1 MFLEKLKP
9 IENHQVKLP
18 FYLFCLVPVF
28 HQQLNSPFL
37 TSLTPTYLNT
47 YLSFC
52 YLCAMEKTKFTV
64 TAALPYA
71 NGPLHLGHVAGVYL
85 PADIFVRFLR
95 ANNHDVAFICG
106 SDEHGAAITLR
117 AKKEGITPREIVDK
131 YNKVIGDSFRDF
143 GISFDIFHRTSDPLH
158 IDTAQEFFKVLEKN
172 GKFIEETT
180 EQYFDEEFQ
189 QFLADR
195 YITGDCPNCGNAGA
209 YGDQCEKCGTALSPT
224 DLKNP
229 ISTLSGKTPV
239 LKSTSHWFLP
249 MDRHEEWLRTWIK
262 EGILD
267 GKQQHDPKAWR
278 NQVIGQCLSWI
289 DGGLRPRA
297 MTRDLDWGVPVPL
310 PNADGKVLYV
320 WLDAPIGYISA
331 TKQWAADN
339 GKDWKDYWCNE
350 DRKLVHFI
358 GKDNI
363 VFHAIIFP
371 ILLKDH
377 GGFILPDNVPAYEFL
392 NLEGD
397 KFSTSRNW
405 AVWLHEYLERHPE
418 KIDEL
423 KYTLTAIA
431 PETKD
436 AEFTWKEYQ
445 ARVNNELADILGNFI
460 NRALVLTQKYYEGA
474 VPALGEL
481 TPEDEAVLA
490 EMKAIPERIAKLV
503 YQYKLRD
510 AQAEAMQL
518 ARIGNKY
525 LADNEPWKLVKT
537 DPKRV
542 ETIMHIALQITAN
555 LGLVLDPFLPAT
567 AAKIRGFMQI
577 ENQDWNAAGSL
588 LVTAGHRTEAPS
600 ILFQKIDDAF
610 VEAEVAHLEAS
621 QPQAQTNYPPQ
632 KEETSFDDFTKMDIR
647 LGTIVDAIRV
657 PKADKLLQLTVNTGI
672 DTRTIVSGIAEHY
685 APEEVI
691 GKTVAVLMNL
701 APRKIRGVESQGMI
715 LMAENAEG
723 QLSFMIPEKGF
734 EAGGEIR

>member
-1 MFLEKLKP
+1 MFLEKLKRL
-9 IENHQVKLP
+9 ENQPVKRQ

-28 HQQLNSPFL
+28 HQQLNSPV
-37 TSLTPTYLNT
+37 LTPLTATYLNT

-158 IDTAQEFFKVLEKN
+158 IETAQEFFKVLEKN

-239 LKSTSHWFLP
+239 LKSTSHCFLP

-267 GKQQHDPKAWR
+267 GKQQHDPKTWR

-588 LVTAGHRTEAPS
+588 LVTAGYRTEAPS

-610 VEAEVAHLEAS
+610 VEAEVAYLEAS
-621 QPQAQTNYPPQ
+621 QPQAQTNHPPQ
-632 KEETSFDDFTKMDIR
+632 KDETSFDDFTKMDIR

>member
-1 MFLEKLKP
+1 MNKSK
-9 IENHQVKLP
+9 
-18 FYLFCLVPVF
+18 Y
-28 HQQLNSPFL
+28 
-37 TSLTPTYLNT
+37 
-47 YLSFC
+47 
-52 YLCAMEKTKFTV
+52 TV

-95 ANNHDVAFICG
+95 LNNHDVAFICG

-131 YNKVIGDSFRDF
+131 YNQIIGDSFKQF
-143 GISFDIFHRTSDPLH
+143 GISFDIFHRTSEQIH
-158 IDTAQEFFKVLEKN
+158 IETAQEFFMVLEKN

-195 YITGDCPNCGNAGA
+195 YITGECPSCHNPNA
-209 YGDQCEKCGTALSPT
+209 YGDQCEKCGSALSPT
-224 DLKNP
+224 DLVNP
-229 ISTLSGKTPV
+229 ISTLSGKTPI

-249 MDRHEEWLRTWIK
+249 MDRHESWLRPWIK

-267 GKQQHDPKAWR
+267 GKQQHDPKQWR

-289 DGGLRPRA
+289 DGGLKPRA

-310 PNADGKVLYV
+310 PNAEGKVLYV

-331 TKQWAADN
+331 TKQWAKDN
-339 GKDWKDYWCNE
+339 QKDWKDYWCNE
-350 DRKLVHFI
+350 ERKLVHFI

-405 AVWLHEYLERHPE
+405 AVWLHEYLEKYPE

-423 KYTLTAIA
+423 KYTLTSIA

-436 AEFTWKEYQ
+436 AEFTWKDFQ

-460 NRALVLTQKYYEGA
+460 NRALVLSHKYYEGK
-474 VPALGEL
+474 VPALGNI
-481 TPEDEAVLA
+481 TSEDQQVLDA
-490 EMKAIPERIAKLV
+490 MKEIPTRISELV

-510 AQAEAMQL
+510 AQAEAMNL

-525 LADNEPWKLVKT
+525 LAENEPWKLVKT
-537 DPKRV
+537 DPLRV

-555 LGLVLDPFLPAT
+555 LGQVLEPFLPNT
-567 AAKIRGFMQI
+567 AQKIRNFVGLPIKQWDEIGGMLL
-577 ENQDWNAAGSL
+577 ERGNSL
-588 LVTAGHRTEAPS
+588 NEAQ
-600 ILFQKIDDAF
+600 ILFQKIDDDF
-610 VEAEVAHLEAS
+610 VQREVDALHAS
-621 QPQAQTNYPPQ
+621 QPIEASLFPPQ
-632 KEETSFDDFTKMDIR
+632 KEVATFDEFSKMDIR
-647 LGTIVDAIRV
+647 LGTILEASRV
-657 PKADKLLQLTVNTGI
+657 PNADKLLQLTVDTGI
-672 DTRTIVSGIAEHY
+672 DKRTIVSGIAAHY
-685 APEEVI
+685 SPEEVI
-691 GKTVAVLMNL
+691 GKTVSVLINL

-715 LMAENAEG
+715 LMAENEEG
-723 QLSFMIPEKGF
+723 ELSFIVPEKPFKPGS
-734 EAGGEIR
+734 EIR